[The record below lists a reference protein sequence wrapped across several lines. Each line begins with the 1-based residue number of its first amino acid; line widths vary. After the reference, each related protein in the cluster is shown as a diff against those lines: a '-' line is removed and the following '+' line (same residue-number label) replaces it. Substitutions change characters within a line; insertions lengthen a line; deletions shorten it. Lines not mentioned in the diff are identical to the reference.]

1 MIPENVVFVA
11 FSFPPNRRFYKEI
24 ISVSRE
30 IVLRG
35 IKRYWRA
42 QERSDGDDYKDE
54 KIDKK
59 NRFNKQNKNTQCLH
73 RTKNVV
79 KH

>member
-11 FSFPPNRRFYKEI
+11 FSFPPNRLFYKEI

-42 QERSDGDDYKDE
+42 QKRSDGDDYKDE

-59 NRFNKQNKNTQCLH
+59 TDFISKTRTFNAFIARKML
-73 RTKNVV
+73 
-79 KH
+79 